1 MAGSF
6 GGVGSRG
13 PPPRHLC
20 AGGGQR
26 VHSNGGEASL
36 PRVVD
41 GHLRAAGRRFQQQA
55 GALDVALSRAP
66 AGFDRLP

>member
-1 MAGSF
+1 
-6 GGVGSRG
+6 
-13 PPPRHLC
+13 
-20 AGGGQR
+20 